1 MDVQRRSRSATLS
14 VTLKP
19 EPFGGSFGWGTAV
32 GGSTVP
38 RAPRGKRVRDPS
50 DGSFVVVNRAPRGQ
64 PDPYFDRARNV
75 WVAPW
80 RKADGR
86 LGKPTGRTRAAAE
99 ASRNRHIA
107 DEAADAKLGSLADG
121 FHAGTT
127 LAELGRWWLDHVAVH
142 RVRVTTWSTYDKQLR
157 LVGTRLGN
165 VPVRKLRADQ
175 VATMVSELAKSG
187 SPSRARNVRALLV
200 QVLDEAVNLGL
211 ADDNVAKKVRSP
223 RVPRVQ
229 RRTLSPG
236 EVSQLL
242 AACDER
248 HSAAVAL
255 CFVQGWRV
263 SEALGLA
270 WQDIDLDAGAVRL
283 RRGSTYA
290 DGIGMVLGPPKTNRT
305 AGRQLLAPTVLAL
318 LKAHRQRWLD
328 MCKKSVVAWPEVNY
342 HGEDLDL
349 VFVTP
354 SGKPMLRQHVD
365 KAIRKAAEQ
374 IGIDPSEV
382 STHTGRRSV
391 VTNLYASGDLDL
403 EDVARFVGHSDVSTT
418 RGYVQ
423 SEGERPLM
431 VSRKAFEI
439 LDSRSNQGDD
449 LEL

>member
-1 MDVQRRSRSATLS
+1 MA
-14 VTLKP
+14 
-19 EPFGGSFGWGTAV
+19 
-32 GGSTVP
+32 
-38 RAPRGKRVRDPS
+38 RALRGKRVRDPS
-50 DGSFVVVNRAPRGQ
+50 DGSFVVVDRAPRGQ
-64 PDPYFDRARNV
+64 PDPYFDTARNV

-107 DEAADAKLGSLADG
+107 DEAADAKLGPLADG

-157 LVGTRLGN
+157 LVGARLGN
-165 VPVRKLRADQ
+165 VPVRRLRADQ
-175 VATMVSELAKSG
+175 VATRVSELAKSG
-187 SPSRARNVRALLV
+187 SASRARNVRGLLA
-200 QVLDEAVNLGL
+200 QVLDEAMNLGL
-211 ADDNVAKKVRSP
+211 ADDNVATKVRSP
-223 RVPRVQ
+223 RVPKVQ
-229 RRTLSPG
+229 RRTLSPA

-242 AACDER
+242 AVCDER
-248 HSAAVAL
+248 YAAAVAL

-270 WQDIDLDAGAVRL
+270 WQDIDLDAGAVCL

-305 AGRQLLAPTVLAL
+305 AGRQLLAPTALAL
-318 LKAHRQRWLD
+318 LRAHRERWLEMRD
-328 MCKKSVVAWPEVNY
+328 RSAVEWPETTY
-342 HGEDLDL
+342 QGETLDL
-349 VFVTP
+349 IFVNQ
-354 SGKPMLRQHVD
+354 SGKPMLRQHID
-365 KAIRKAAEQ
+365 KAIRKAAQE
-374 IGIDPSEV
+374 IGIDPSEIG
-382 STHTGRRSV
+382 THTGRRSV

-423 SEGERPLM
+423 SEGERPQM

-439 LDSRSNQGDD
+439 LDSAPGRTDD
-449 LEL
+449 GTP

>member
-1 MDVQRRSRSATLS
+1 MA
-14 VTLKP
+14 
-19 EPFGGSFGWGTAV
+19 
-32 GGSTVP
+32 

-64 PDPYFDRARNV
+64 PDPYFDTSRNV

-107 DEAADAKLGSLADG
+107 DEAADAKLGPLADG

-157 LVGTRLGN
+157 LVGARLGN

-187 SPSRARNVRALLV
+187 SASRARNVRALLA
-200 QVLDEAVNLGL
+200 QVLDEALNLGL

-223 RVPRVQ
+223 RVPKVQ
-229 RRTLSPG
+229 RRTLSPA

-248 HSAAVAL
+248 YAAAVAL

-305 AGRQLLAPTVLAL
+305 AGRQLLAPTALAL
-318 LKAHRQRWLD
+318 LRAHRERWLQMRD
-328 MCKKSVVAWPEVNY
+328 RSAVEWPETTY
-342 HGEDLDL
+342 QGETLDL
-349 VFVTP
+349 VFVNP
-354 SGKPMLRQHVD
+354 SGKPMLRQHIG
-365 KAIRKAAEQ
+365 KAIRKAAQE
-374 IGIDPSEV
+374 IGIDPSEIG
-382 STHTGRRSV
+382 THTGRRSV

-423 SEGERPLM
+423 SEGERPQM

-439 LDSRSNQGDD
+439 LDSAPGGTDD
-449 LEL
+449 ATP